1 MQGNNTKKQSR
12 ELSPSEC
19 DVVQVLEFYSQ
30 PLTLRKLAKSAG
42 SCEEQVSADLRSLGL
57 EDVFS
62 KKRVAERR
70 KIHALAQQARAEFL
84 RAVQEAQIRQ

>member
-1 MQGNNTKKQSR
+1 MQGNNTKKQPR

-19 DVVQVLEFYSQ
+19 DVVQALEFYLQ
-30 PLTLRKLAKSAG
+30 PLTIKKLAKCVG
-42 SCEEQVSADLRSLGL
+42 MCEEQVSADLRSLGL

-70 KIHALAQQARAEFL
+70 RIHALGQQSRADFL
-84 RAVQEAQIRQ
+84 RAVQESQIRQ

>member
-1 MQGNNTKKQSR
+1 MQGNGTNKQSR
-12 ELSPSEC
+12 ELSQNEC
-19 DVVQVLEFYSQ
+19 DIVQALDFYLQ
-30 PLTLRKLAKSAG
+30 PVTLKRLAKSAG

-70 KIHALAQQARAEFL
+70 RIHALAQQARADFL
-84 RAVQEAQIRQ
+84 RAVQESQIRQ